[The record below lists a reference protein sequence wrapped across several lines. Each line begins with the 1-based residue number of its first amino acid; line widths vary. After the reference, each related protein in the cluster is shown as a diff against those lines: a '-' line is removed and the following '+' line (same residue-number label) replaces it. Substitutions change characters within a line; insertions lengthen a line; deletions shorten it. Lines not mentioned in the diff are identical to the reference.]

1 MARKV
6 NGKTQSLRRVIA
18 DAAPQKRNEALQ
30 EEQNTSLGTINGT
43 LEGVQ
48 AAVEM
53 GAEATE
59 NGLANVGNSLSDTNA
74 GIELQLDELSAL
86 NSTASL
92 ISDRITKLAEKL
104 GVKVEQATPQTA
116 NVPSVEVVQDSIP
129 DPVPEIPPL
138 DDLLQDL
145 IPPHENRRPDSDVL
159 PQDEPRVIPENKDD
173 DEKNKK
179 TDTDLLKALLDTTK
193 TGFKKSI
200 SLTDRIS
207 GMLFSYTVTAVAN
220 MAKTAAM
227 VLALIMAIDIIKIH
241 FKYWTELFKSNFEEF
256 TKLAGTWAPILTSIS
271 EMAQSIQD
279 TFNEGSWTGL
289 AEAIVKGLVNVLDT
303 LGETIMFGLSKLVA
317 AVLSKVPGMGDAAD
331 NIRGSAADRFQYRTG
346 AELSEEDQDY
356 VAKYKDNQRLK
367 EEQDSPTER
376 KITAWGDRYLLGK
389 IDDAEYEKRMKLA
402 DSDTKD
408 PAFEGKTREQR
419 LEMYKAQGKMQAEL
433 KRTSEYAQNT
443 RADNTERME
452 SAANAVSKASKN
464 FEEFQKNNPSLAK
477 ELEPQYRFMQDEWN
491 KKRFPTVSPEPAED
505 KQESQQ
511 VKVIEKIE
519 AQHKVG
525 DKLASQ
531 APMNVNTSINKNTTT
546 VMPMQPVTSS
556 PAPGMG
562 GFTKSN

>member
-30 EEQNTSLGTINGT
+30 EEQNTTLGTINGT

-74 GIELQLDELSAL
+74 GIELQLDELSSL

-104 GVKVEQATPQTA
+104 GVKVEQAAPQTA
-116 NVPSVEVVQDSIP
+116 SVPSVEVVQDSIP
-129 DPVPEIPPL
+129 DPLPEIPPL

-145 IPPHENRRPDSDVL
+145 IPPHENRPPDSDVL
-159 PQDEPRVIPENKDD
+159 PQDEPTVPPKDED
-173 DEKNKK
+173 DKKQKK
-179 TDTDLLKALLDTTK
+179 TDTELLQELLNITK
-193 TGFKKSI
+193 SGFKKSI

-207 GMLFSYTVTAVAN
+207 SMLFSYTVSAVAN

-227 VLALIMAIDIIKIH
+227 ILALIMAIDIIKIH

-256 TKLAGTWAPILTSIS
+256 TKLAGTWAPVLTAIS

-279 TFNEGSWTGL
+279 TFNEGSWLGL
-289 AEAIVKGLVNVLDT
+289 AEAIVKGLVGVLDT

-317 AVLSKVPGMGDAAD
+317 AILDKIPGMSDSAD

-367 EEQDSPTER
+367 DEQDSPTER
-376 KITAWGDRYLLGK
+376 KINAWGDRYLLGK
-389 IDDAEYEKRMKLA
+389 IDDAEYEKRMSLA
-402 DSDTKD
+402 DSDNKD
-408 PAFEGKTREQR
+408 PAFEGKTREER

-443 RADNTERME
+443 RPENTTRME
-452 SAANAVSKASKN
+452 SATNAIAKASKN
-464 FEEFQKNNPSLAK
+464 FEEFQKSNPSLAQ

-491 KKRFPTVSPEPAED
+491 KKRFPAVSPEPTEG
-505 KQESQQ
+505 KQEAQQ
-511 VKVIEKIE
+511 IKVIEKIE

-525 DKLASQ
+525 DNLASQ
-531 APMNVNTSINKNTTT
+531 AAVNVNTAINKNSTT

>member
-6 NGKTQSLRRVIA
+6 NSKTQSLRRVIA

-30 EEQNTSLGTINGT
+30 EEQNNSLGTINGT
-43 LEGVQ
+43 LEGIQ
-48 AAVEM
+48 AAAEM

-86 NSTASL
+86 NTTASL
-92 ISDRITKLAEKL
+92 ISDRINKLAEKL

-129 DPVPEIPPL
+129 EPVPEIPSL

-159 PQDEPRVIPENKDD
+159 PQEEPKVIPKKEDE
-173 DEKNKK
+173 EKNKK
-179 TDTDLLKALLDTTK
+179 GDTDLLKALLDTTK
-193 TGFKKSI
+193 SGFKKSI

-207 GMLFSYTVTAVAN
+207 SMLFSYTVSAVAN

-256 TKLAGTWAPILTSIS
+256 TKLAGTWAPVLTAIS

-279 TFNEGSWTGL
+279 TFNEGSWLGL

-331 NIRGSAADRFQYRTG
+331 NIRGAAADRFQYRTG

-367 EEQDSPTER
+367 EEQDSPLER

-443 RADNTERME
+443 RPENTERME
-452 SAANAVSKASKN
+452 SAANAVAKASKN
-464 FEEFQKNNPSLAK
+464 FEEFKKNNPSLAK

-531 APMNVNTSINKNTTT
+531 APMNVNTSINKNSTT

-556 PAPGMG
+556 PAPGMV